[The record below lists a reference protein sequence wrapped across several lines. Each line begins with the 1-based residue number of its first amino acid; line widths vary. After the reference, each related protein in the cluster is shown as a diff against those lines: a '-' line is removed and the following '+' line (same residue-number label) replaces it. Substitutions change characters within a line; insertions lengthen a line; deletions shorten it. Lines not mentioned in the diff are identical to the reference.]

1 MVENFKKKK
10 KKSRGIKLE
19 KIRVAIKISKTEEY
33 DIEFR
38 KLKSTKL
45 ITTHTNK
52 ENIHNTPTI
61 ILKHKIIYHSGR
73 PDWCVIQ
80 SCDMLTER
88 EGSCQASSDQSYQS

>member
-1 MVENFKKKK
+1 MVENFKKKVEG
-10 KKSRGIKLE
+10 SRRKL
-19 KIRVAIKISKTEEY
+19 KNIRVAIKISKTEEY
-33 DIEFR
+33 DIEFW
-38 KLKSTKL
+38 KLKGTKL